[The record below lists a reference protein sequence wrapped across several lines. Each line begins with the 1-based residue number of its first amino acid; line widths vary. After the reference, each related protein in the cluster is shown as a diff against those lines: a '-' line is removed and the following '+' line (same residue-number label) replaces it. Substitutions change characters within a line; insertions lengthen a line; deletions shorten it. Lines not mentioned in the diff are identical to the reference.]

1 MPSLH
6 DDPGMSLLAPSRHS
20 HLAVTSRAGGL
31 HGPVP
36 ALLAGVM
43 TAPHDKSR
51 SLGMLFMPTCLHGAT
66 LSSSEHAQKRLR
78 RHSLIPP
85 RRRSL
90 VLLIRP
96 IKVGVLQEFH
106 SHLKLWQTD
115 KFAYLAWYS
124 WRKIEKEFHQDEN
137 IPTQWNMMKPPLRP
151 ICFILTQFR
160 GSARNEQRIVCNCKA
175 ICHI

>member
-1 MPSLH
+1 MILECRCW
-6 DDPGMSLLAPSRHS
+6 RH
-20 HLAVTSRAGGL
+20 LGAVTSQL
-31 HGPVP
+31 HRK
-36 ALLAGVM
+36 A
-43 TAPHDKSR
+43 R

-66 LSSSEHAQKRLR
+66 LSSSEHAQKRLC

-96 IKVGVLQEFH
+96 IKVGVSQEFR
-106 SHLKLWQTD
+106 SHLKLWHTC
-115 KFAYLAWYS
+115 KFAYLAWYL

-137 IPTQWNMMKPPLRP
+137 LPTQWNMMKPPMGP
-151 ICFILTQFR
+151 ICFILTHFR
-160 GSARNEQRIVCNCKA
+160 GSSAWNKQRIVCNCKA